1 MKLYLGRH
9 GETDWNREE
18 RIQGQADLP
27 LNNQGMEQAQILAKQ
42 LADVPFEAVF
52 CSTLKRARQTA
63 RIIKG
68 ERPIPMAEDAR
79 LMEISFGRYEGRKIE
94 AILNTPEDP
103 IYHFF
108 QEPDR
113 YTPPET
119 AESFQDVEKR
129 VKEFFTQVILPL
141 EGQYETILIV
151 AHGAVNRLLVNPF
164 LGISLHKF
172 WSSAMENCS
181 MFILEIVDG
190 QLHLEREVQK

>member
-1 MKLYLGRH
+1 MY
-9 GETDWNREE
+9 
-18 RIQGQADLP
+18 
-27 LNNQGMEQAQILAKQ
+27 
-42 LADVPFEAVF
+42 
-52 CSTLKRARQTA
+52 KRQ
-63 RIIKG
+63 
-68 ERPIPMAEDAR
+68 
-79 LMEISFGRYEGRKIE
+79 
-94 AILNTPEDP
+94 ILNTPEDP